1 MRRLRI
7 FNEQR
12 TLAGPTAALVAARI
26 GNMVLGL
33 AVIPVLIHYLGGNG
47 FAAWALLLAIS
58 IAFTLLE
65 MGMALTYV
73 KQVAPLIKEGSWPQV
88 TEVLNHVMA
97 ILVMAF
103 AVGALPIFWFA
114 EPIARQLRVPDT
126 SLFEAARLIEFVYG
140 AVALRA
146 LLQFGSHTL
155 NAARRFG
162 ALALASFLQSFVSNG
177 AAAVA
182 AIWTRRLDITLL
194 AFWVAQLLVLA
205 VIFAIASRLFIRVST
220 LVLPSFRR
228 MRELCSHGLKLQV
241 YDLAQ
246 VVSYQFDK
254 FLIAGFVGLWAVA
267 PYEVGNRSV
276 LALRSIPASGVDS
289 FLATASIG
297 QTDRSDLWQRYQ
309 NVTELAAIAVLIF
322 MIAPLAVAPA
332 FLYAWTGEMG
342 HTGRWVFLS
351 LILGAAFS
359 VLALPAAAMA
369 QAAGRA
375 DLQARSAVAT
385 LFINI
390 PLSYFLLLKWQL
402 VGVAAGSAIAMTA
415 GAMLLLA
422 DTHKAY
428 GQPLFGTLKRLGN
441 LWPLLSV
448 CFGFALLV
456 WLPFDSW
463 LASLDPGTRFS
474 RELRLIPGLLAGV
487 AYVGCLLSM
496 LLLQIHRGALTAEQ
510 QRILDRLIPFTWFRA
525 YCAAR
530 HPINRDR

>member
-1 MRRLRI
+1 M
-7 FNEQR
+7 
-12 TLAGPTAALVAARI
+12 
-26 GNMVLGL
+26 
-33 AVIPVLIHYLGGNG
+33 
-47 FAAWALLLAIS
+47 
-58 IAFTLLE
+58 
-65 MGMALTYV
+65 
-73 KQVAPLIKEGSWPQV
+73 
-88 TEVLNHVMA
+88 
-97 ILVMAF
+97 
-103 AVGALPIFWFA
+103 
-114 EPIARQLRVPDT
+114 
-126 SLFEAARLIEFVYG
+126 
-140 AVALRA
+140 
-146 LLQFGSHTL
+146 
-155 NAARRFG
+155 
-162 ALALASFLQSFVSNG
+162 
-177 AAAVA
+177 
-182 AIWTRRLDITLL
+182 
-194 AFWVAQLLVLA
+194 
-205 VIFAIASRLFIRVST
+205 
-220 LVLPSFRR
+220 
-228 MRELCSHGLKLQV
+228 
-241 YDLAQ
+241 
-246 VVSYQFDK
+246 
-254 FLIAGFVGLWAVA
+254 
-267 PYEVGNRSV
+267 
-276 LALRSIPASGVDS
+276 
-289 FLATASIG
+289 
-297 QTDRSDLWQRYQ
+297 
-309 NVTELAAIAVLIF
+309 TELAAIAVLIF

-415 GAMLLLA
+415 GAILLFA

-428 GQPLFGTLKRLGN
+428 GQPLFETLKRLGN

-448 CFGFALLV
+448 CFGFALFV

-474 RELRLIPGLLAGV
+474 REMRLIPGLLAGV

-510 QRILDRLIPFTWFRA
+510 QHILDRLIPFTWFRT